1 MRIIKHKLFPLLLIL
16 LLIFGG
22 CSNPEAGSAASSS
35 SSKTSQAQVPVPELT
50 SETGALKSLSA
61 SEKAT
66 ILQNIPSYSGSPY
79 YVVNNNLPFF
89 SETDFTTTSF
99 ETYSELD
106 DLGRCQEAYANIGS
120 DLMPTESRGSIGS
133 VKPTGWQ
140 SAKYDCVDGKYLYN
154 RCHLIGFQL
163 TGENANSK
171 NLITGTRY
179 LNVDGMLPFENMVAD
194 YIKETDNHVLYRV
207 TPIFTEDHLVADGV
221 LMEALS
227 VEDEGEGILFNV
239 YCYNVQPVVEIDY
252 ATGESRL
259 SENPSGNAGGN
270 ISEEPTASYILN
282 TKTHKFHEPSCSSAR
297 DMKSEN
303 MQEYT
308 GSRQELIDDGYDP
321 CGICKP

>member
-207 TPIFTEDHLVADGV
+207 TPIFTDDHLVADGV
-221 LMEALS
+221 LMLS
-227 VEDEGEGILFNV
+227 
-239 YCYNVQPVVEIDY
+239 
-252 ATGESRL
+252 
-259 SENPSGNAGGN
+259 
-270 ISEEPTASYILN
+270 
-282 TKTHKFHEPSCSSAR
+282 
-297 DMKSEN
+297 
-303 MQEYT
+303 
-308 GSRQELIDDGYDP
+308 LIH
-321 CGICKP
+321 I